1 MGKIHVVLH
10 FLSLLMLK
18 VKLMSSEHTVDM
30 LTYSFQK
37 IVVENVFQ
45 IVTDGT
51 SNCKGAVIS
60 NILVNMFSTLL

>member
-1 MGKIHVVLH
+1 
-10 FLSLLMLK
+10 
-18 VKLMSSEHTVDM
+18 MSSEHTVDM

>member
-1 MGKIHVVLH
+1 
-10 FLSLLMLK
+10 
-18 VKLMSSEHTVDM
+18 MSSEHTVDM

-51 SNCKGAVIS
+51 SNCKGAVIG